1 VQYFLLILLT
11 VGNDQ
16 ALCYHCFIL
25 SLIFVHVYFLLLE
38 FNNGDHQKKKDI
50 PICMDN
56 YYSENNQY
64 TTRNI
69 QDITTIIDPLYNGIT
84 VSSQE

>member
-1 VQYFLLILLT
+1 MQYFLLILLT

-38 FNNGDHQKKKDI
+38 FNNGDHPKKKKKKEREREDI
-50 PICMDN
+50 YTREIAAK
-56 YYSENNQY
+56 SERIRATSHAANSE
-64 TTRNI
+64 RHR
-69 QDITTIIDPLYNGIT
+69 
-84 VSSQE
+84 